1 MPEAAENSKS
11 YGEPYEGGQ
20 RSSSHQ
26 VAGEGYRSRS
36 HQGASCFGGL
46 TVSGAAKDSGQLS
59 SPYQAAGE
67 GYRSRSHQ
75 GASYFGELA
84 VSGAAKDSGQ
94 LSSLYQAA
102 GEVTRKRI
110 ETTKTQPPPAFIK
123 PSSTHSSLVIGTR
136 NSTRSSSSEPS
147 TFCRFCEHDNG
158 YDEYHRSGNRCA
170 KCRRLQ

>member
-20 RSSSHQ
+20 QSSSHQ
-26 VAGEGYRSRS
+26 VAGEGYRSHS
-36 HQGASCFGGL
+36 HQGASYFGGL
-46 TVSGAAKDSGQLS
+46 TVSRAATDSGQLS

-67 GYRSRSHQ
+67 
-75 GASYFGELA
+75 
-84 VSGAAKDSGQ
+84 
-94 LSSLYQAA
+94 
-102 GEVTRKRI
+102 VTRKRT
-110 ETTKTQPPPAFIK
+110 ETTKAQPPPAFIK

-136 NSTRSSSSEPS
+136 NSTRSNSSEPS
-147 TFCRFCEHDNG
+147 TICRFCEHDNG